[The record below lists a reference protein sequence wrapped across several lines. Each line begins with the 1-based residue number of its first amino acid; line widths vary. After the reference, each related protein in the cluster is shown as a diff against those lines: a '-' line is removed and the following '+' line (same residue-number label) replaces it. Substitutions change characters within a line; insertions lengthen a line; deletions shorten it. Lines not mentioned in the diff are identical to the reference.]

1 MELEGYWKEVCRT
14 EKEYLNFK
22 VNCNAQL
29 AWKQRLRANYK
40 EAQKLFDKKFRFYK
54 RAHKKKDF
62 EDLSNLS
69 DTNPTEMWAKLKRLC
84 DPPSSRAA
92 LEILRE
98 DGSIS
103 TDILEIL
110 ERWHHD
116 ISRLFSGLR
125 DDPEMVFNEEFYQEI
140 KDKKEEFENISRE
153 QQTDEGRNS
162 PGILN
167 SDLSFSEVSKCI
179 DSTKNR
185 KAYLELPNEATKNL
199 NAKKLLHK
207 FYNLCFTSGLNP
219 TDWDFSNIIPI
230 AKKDKDPR
238 DPLNNRCITIMCCIS
253 KIYSK
258 ILNTRLQKYLE
269 ENNILSEEQNGF
281 RASRSCIDHI
291 FTLCTILRNRKAM
304 GSDTFLAFI
313 DYKKAFDSVDRHLLL
328 YKLSQIGV
336 DGRFYFAIS
345 SMYRNPKSRVI
356 LNDFET
362 DYFDCPI
369 GVKQG
374 DCLSPTLFAIYIN
387 DLAEEIKAS
396 GIGLELDSDTFLNIL
411 LYADDIVLLAKNEE
425 DLQFLLLIVEN
436 WCLKWRLEVNLTKT
450 NILHLRAQRK
460 SQSKFMFLF
469 DRHPVPY
476 CTFYK
481 YLGCTINEHLDFNFT
496 VGSLADSAGRALG
509 SIITKMIKNGG
520 FPFKI
525 FCTLYQACVCS
536 IVDYS
541 GEVFGFES
549 FDSAKKLHLRA
560 GRSFLGVSKTTPIP
574 GIISELNLLLPQFRT
589 QIRMVRQYHRIIK
602 MQNERLTKKVFLW
615 DKKLNE
621 DNILNSWYSEV
632 KTIFSANNLPETFE
646 SGAVFDLK
654 LVVENLQSCMI
665 QTQQTA
671 LKNECGNKPKLRTF
685 VRFKDFSM
693 TPSYLTK
700 PLSFIQ
706 RKFLAK
712 IRLGCLEI
720 RLETGR
726 YARPRLAEEARTC
739 QACPNPNLEIENEEH
754 FLFKCSTYQTERL
767 AWLEKLNVPNNFLLL
782 SQNSKL
788 DLVLNN
794 HHNVKTTAQYIINI
808 FDKRSKIV
816 SNLPSTNNVIFH
828 IEPQDQCPACNPPL

>member
-1 MELEGYWKEVCRT
+1 
-14 EKEYLNFK
+14 
-22 VNCNAQL
+22 
-29 AWKQRLRANYK
+29 
-40 EAQKLFDKKFRFYK
+40 
-54 RAHKKKDF
+54 
-62 EDLSNLS
+62 
-69 DTNPTEMWAKLKRLC
+69 
-84 DPPSSRAA
+84 
-92 LEILRE
+92 
-98 DGSIS
+98 
-103 TDILEIL
+103 
-110 ERWHHD
+110 
-116 ISRLFSGLR
+116 
-125 DDPEMVFNEEFYQEI
+125 
-140 KDKKEEFENISRE
+140 
-153 QQTDEGRNS
+153 
-162 PGILN
+162 
-167 SDLSFSEVSKCI
+167 
-179 DSTKNR
+179 
-185 KAYLELPNEATKNL
+185 
-199 NAKKLLHK
+199 
-207 FYNLCFTSGLNP
+207 
-219 TDWDFSNIIPI
+219 
-230 AKKDKDPR
+230 
-238 DPLNNRCITIMCCIS
+238 MCCIS

-450 NILHLRAQRK
+450 NILHVRAQRK

-509 SIITKMIKNGG
+509 SIITKMIKHGG

-706 RKFLAK
+706 RKFFAK
-712 IRLGCLEI
+712 TRLGCLEI
-720 RLETGR
+720 RLETWR
-726 YARPRLAEEARTC
+726 YARP
-739 QACPNPNLEIENEEH
+739 
-754 FLFKCSTYQTERL
+754 STM
-767 AWLEKLNVPNNFLLL
+767 
-782 SQNSKL
+782 
-788 DLVLNN
+788 
-794 HHNVKTTAQYIINI
+794 
-808 FDKRSKIV
+808 
-816 SNLPSTNNVIFH
+816 
-828 IEPQDQCPACNPPL
+828 